1 MANTKDFEKA
11 PIGTGPFVMASYES
25 NKKAV
30 MKKNPKYWGG
40 KSSLTAWN
48 IPKSLTQMR
57 LPCLQGGEVD
67 IAQDLTVDAAETV
80 AKKDN
85 LIVKRVAQPRVYQM
99 YFNLNKM
106 QDKAVREAIMYGVN
120 KKDIGEKLMKGAV
133 SAAYSAFPDDSA
145 SEQRI

>member
-1 MANTKDFEKA
+1 
-11 PIGTGPFVMASYES
+11 MASYES

-40 KSSLTAWN
+40 EVKSDGVEYTKVTDANALAMS
-48 IPKSLTQMR
+48 
-57 LPCLQGGEVD
+57 LQGGEVD
-67 IAQDLTVDAAETV
+67 IAQDLTVDAAENI

-85 LIVKRVAQPRVYQM
+85 LVVKRVAQPRVYQM

-120 KKDIGEKLMKGAV
+120 KKDIGEKLMKLCPLLTARFLMTV
-133 SAAYSAFPDDSA
+133 LT
-145 SEQRI
+145 EQRI